1 MLLFIDP
8 VDDFWTSVIHE
19 YKDQKFKSVT
29 RADVDLEKFSSEEG
43 KKDEENKSDENKSE
57 ENTDSILE
65 YFTKVLGS
73 LVKSVKI
80 SKKLTDSPVC
90 LAVDEGTMDLRME
103 RFYVNRSS

>member
-1 MLLFIDP
+1 MLLFVDP

-57 ENTDSILE
+57 ENADSILE

-73 LVKSVKI
+73 LVKV
-80 SKKLTDSPVC
+80 
-90 LAVDEGTMDLRME
+90 
-103 RFYVNRSS
+103 